1 MAAAAAGPAL
11 PEPEDPLPE
20 PPEPGSTPLPDPL
33 PEPEDALPEPVDAL
47 PEPEDAL
54 PEPED
59 ALPRMCRSEALP
71 EEVVLAGKPSLA
83 SRASCAFAVARA
95 VWSVSSCC
103 SSVVTACW
111 ACWMLIVFAA
121 RCAVVSPLSAL
132 ASVLSAI
139 ARLALADASVLRA
152 LVGSIFASACPALT
166 CSPADTYTAVIV
178 PLVAKF
184 VDADCATATFP
195 DALTLDSTVPRF
207 TVAVRRDP
215 AALDEPVVK
224 P

>member
-1 MAAAAAGPAL
+1 MLMA
-11 PEPEDPLPE
+11 
-20 PPEPGSTPLPDPL
+20 
-33 PEPEDALPEPVDAL
+33 
-47 PEPEDAL
+47 
-54 PEPED
+54 
-59 ALPRMCRSEALP
+59 
-71 EEVVLAGKPSLA
+71 
-83 SRASCAFAVARA
+83 
-95 VWSVSSCC
+95 
-103 SSVVTACW
+103 
-111 ACWMLIVFAA
+111 FAA

-152 LVGSIFASACPALT
+152 LVGSIFASACPART
-166 CSPADTYTAVIV
+166 CWPADTWTAVIV

-215 AALDEPVVK
+215 AALDELLVK